1 MKSLRYFMVLSLF
14 TAGFFIIA
22 DAQEQHSTSG
32 KAKVYDAAEKVSP
45 VLVGTKIPDVTVHD
59 INKKPV
65 NLTERIM
72 QKPTV
77 LVFYRGG
84 WCPYCNRQLA
94 ELKNIEQ
101 PLVELGY
108 QILAVSPQTPA
119 ALQEQKL
126 ETEQVVTLLSDA
138 SLATIT
144 GFGVGYHV
152 DMMTSAKYKT
162 YGIALTNDT
171 EGNPVLPAPAI
182 FFVDQKGTVLASY
195 VNPDYTVRPSA
206 QLVLAMATALAGK

>member
-1 MKSLRYFMVLSLF
+1 MRLSRLLVLLFLIHLPVYALDRATLADSPDAVTPLLNGQMVPF
-14 TAGFFIIA
+14 TTLQTVDG
-22 DAQEQHSTSG
+22 
-32 KAKVYDAAEKVSP
+32 SP
-45 VLVGTKIPDVTVHD
+45 VSLQAV
-59 INKKPV
+59 
-65 NLTERIM
+65 LL
-72 QKPTV
+72 QKPSIV
-77 LVFYRGG
+77 LFYRGG

-126 ETEQVVTLLSDA
+126 ETEQVVTLLSDVG
-138 SLATIT
+138 LHTIT

-152 DMMTSAKYKT
+152 DMMTLAKYKA
-162 YGIALTNDT
+162 YGIALTEDA
-171 EGNPVLPAPAI
+171 EGKPVLPAPAI
-182 FFVDQKGTVLASY
+182 FFVDQKGKVLASY
-195 VNPDYTVRPSA
+195 VNADYTVRPSA